1 MLLLF
6 SILLVFQQA
15 SAVLFP
21 NMPCQRDAD
30 CGAPDRKCVKDLT
43 QTPPRKVCG
52 DPWDYSHQ
60 CVTG

>member
-6 SILLVFQQA
+6 SILLMFQQA

-21 NMPCQRDAD
+21 NMPCQHDSD
-30 CGAPDRKCVKDLT
+30 CGAGRKCVKDFN
-43 QTPPRKVCG
+43 QNPPKKVCG
-52 DPWDYSHQ
+52 DPWDLSRQ